1 MEQREITY
9 TANGTLGDVY
19 YRPRLFMEYDCYGKR
34 WRIWDFY
41 LIYPLIAAPYG
52 AIYKGPA
59 NSVSNTVSW
68 MTPTWRNEGET
79 GVVYDGG
86 STTYYSPFSS
96 DVGQAGSKMY
106 CEVQKTCSITPNFPG
121 ALTGGTVYTWADSMT
136 ASNITGNN
144 RLTAYG
150 QYLRSSAYS
159 SQATKPFTLP
169 SSNGTANLSVYNQAN
184 STFQWVDSTGSTVTE
199 TGLTINYNW
208 SITPVNST
216 VSHYTSN
223 GILANGPANSPGITF
238 YQNGN
243 FTVPI
248 ANQVMSTNLALTFD
262 SVPNVT
268 TSGTACLTTRNTT
281 TPYPVH
287 KVIKATFIS
296 NSVVGALPSN
306 LPNVPVAV
314 QNANG
319 TYFYIYRTGQTT
331 SAASNMTL
339 GGYYWPVPSQYQV
352 VNSSKQSHARR
363 LFTVTNSSVT
373 ANTTANGVAYQ
384 VSFSHNF
391 ASTIDI
397 QGYGTT
403 LYQFTSNLSATL
415 PYTQGAKANITLT
428 TSYPGGGTY
437 QTLDLGT
444 LELEVLEV

>member
-1 MEQREITY
+1 M
-9 TANGTLGDVY
+9 
-19 YRPRLFMEYDCYGKR
+19 
-34 WRIWDFY
+34 
-41 LIYPLIAAPYG
+41 
-52 AIYKGPA
+52 
-59 NSVSNTVSW
+59 
-68 MTPTWRNEGET
+68 
-79 GVVYDGG
+79 VYDGG
-86 STTYYSPFSS
+86 STTYYSNPPFTG
-96 DVGQAGSKMY
+96 VGQAGSKMY
-106 CEVQKTCSITPNFPG
+106 CEVQKTCSFTPTFPG
-121 ALTGGTVYTWADSMT
+121 ALTGGTTYTWTDSLVG
-136 ASNITGNN
+136 SNITGDN

-150 QYLRSSAYS
+150 QFLRSTNYS
-159 SQATKPFTLP
+159 FQAVKPFTLP

-184 STFQWVDSTGSTVTE
+184 STFQWVDSTGNTVTE

-208 SITPVNST
+208 SITPVNAT
-216 VSHYTSN
+216 VSHYASN

-248 ANQVMSTNLALTFD
+248 ANQVLSTNLTLTFD

-268 TSGTACLTTRNTT
+268 TSGTACLTTRNVT

-296 NSVVGALPSN
+296 NSVVGALPPS

-319 TYFYIYRTGQTT
+319 TYFYIYRTSQTA
-331 SAASNMTL
+331 SAMSNMTL
-339 GGYYWPVPSQYQV
+339 GGYYWPVPSQYQM

-363 LFTVTNSSVT
+363 LFTVTSSSVSPT
-373 ANTTANGVAYQ
+373 ASANGVSYQ
-384 VSFSHNF
+384 VSFNHNF
-391 ASTIDI
+391 YSTIDI
-397 QGYGTT
+397 QGGGST
-403 LYQFTSNLSATL
+403 LYQFTSNMSATIA
-415 PYTQGAKANITLT
+415 YTQGAKANVTLT